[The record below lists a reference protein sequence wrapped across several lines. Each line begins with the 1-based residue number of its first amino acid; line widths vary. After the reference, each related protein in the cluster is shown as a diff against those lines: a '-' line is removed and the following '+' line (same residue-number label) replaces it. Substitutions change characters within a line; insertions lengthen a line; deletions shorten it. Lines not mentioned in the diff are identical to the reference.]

1 VPKSISFHRLPG
13 GNPIFLDYVEHYDRV
28 SRYFARDYRLPPRQW
43 ESFQQPPREPNPFHG
58 DLIQGLLDDAQ
69 RWGSGKA
76 SLQNIEALR
85 EPDTLAVVTGQQ
97 VGLFGGPLYTFYKA
111 ISAILWAQAIRKAT
125 GRKTV
130 PVFWMETSDHDF
142 FEINHTR
149 LLDLEGEEVLLS
161 VSNPPQQKR
170 RVVGTIP
177 LNGEVEK
184 LVQRLWTLLPASNYR
199 GPYLEMLGSCYHPGT
214 TFGDAFA
221 RLFGFLFRDDGLVI
235 FDAENARCKKAAAPL
250 LVRALAESRR
260 LNEILEA
267 STQAV
272 HRGGY
277 PPQIQPQPDRLQLFA
292 KVDSARIPIS
302 LEGTLLFDD
311 RPPEAVGIEGLR
323 RRAQEHPED
332 FLPKVSLRP
341 IIQDYLFPTALYLAG
356 PAEIAYMAQLKPLY
370 EFLAV
375 PMPVVMPRISMT
387 LVEGRIRKILDRYN
401 FTPEQLRSGEQNL
414 INQLLE
420 ADPGSDLIGLF
431 ARGREKWQQVK
442 DELTVGLMAIDTT
455 LEHPV
460 EKTMQHWLQGLD
472 VLEEKARAAVRRKN
486 ETLVSQVKK
495 ATLNL
500 APGGNLQ
507 ERRFGLPH
515 FMARHGRALSQKIR
529 TQAQIDLY
537 RHQLIYLDEEE

>member
-13 GNPIFLDYVEHYDRV
+13 GNPLFLDYVEHYDRV
-28 SRYFARDYRLPPRQW
+28 SRFFARDYRLPPRQW
-43 ESFQQPPREPNPFHG
+43 ESILPPSRERSPFHE
-58 DLIQGLLDDAQ
+58 DLIQGLAADAQ
-69 RWGSGKA
+69 RWGSGKV
-76 SLQNIEALR
+76 SLKNIEALR
-85 EPDTLAVVTGQQ
+85 DPETLAVVTGQQ
-97 VGLFGGPLYTFYKA
+97 VGLFGGPLYTYYKA
-111 ISAILWAQAIRKAT
+111 SSAILWAQAIQNAT
-125 GRKTV
+125 RRKTV
-130 PVFWMETSDHDF
+130 PIFWMETSDHDF

-161 VSNPPQQKR
+161 LSNLPQQKR

-184 LVQRLWTLLPASNYR
+184 LVQRLWTLLPASAHR
-199 GPYLEMLGSCYHPGT
+199 GPYLEMLASCYHPGT

-221 RLFGFLFRDDGLVI
+221 RLFSFLFRDDGLI
-235 FDAENARCKKAAAPL
+235 LFDAENPRCKKAAAPL
-250 LVRALAESRR
+250 LDRLLAESLR
-260 LNEILEA
+260 LNEILET
-267 STQAV
+267 STLAV

-277 PPQIQPQPDRLQLFA
+277 PPQIQPQPDRLQIFA
-292 KVDSARIPIS
+292 KVDNARVPIS
-302 LEGTLLFDD
+302 PDGTLLFED
-311 RPPEAVGIEGLR
+311 RPPEALGLEGLR
-323 RRAQEHPED
+323 RRAQQHPED

-341 IIQDYLFPTALYLAG
+341 VIQDYLFPTVVYLAG
-356 PAEIAYMAQLKPLY
+356 PAEVAYMAQLKPLY
-370 EFLAV
+370 EFLGV
-375 PMPVVMPRISMT
+375 PMPVVMPRLSIT
-387 LVEGRIRKILDRYN
+387 LVEGRIRKILDKYN
-401 FTPEQLRSGEQNL
+401 FTPEQLRLGSQNL

-442 DELTVGLMAIDTT
+442 DELTVGLMAIDPT

-460 EKTMQHWLQGLD
+460 DKTMQHWLQGLD
-472 VLEEKARAAVRRKN
+472 ILEEKARAAVRRKN

-500 APGGNLQ
+500 APGSNLQ

-515 FMARHGRALSQKIR
+515 FMARHGRNLAQKIR
-529 TQAQIDLY
+529 AQAQIALY